1 MRINKISKIIFI
13 SSSGIYGRP
22 KKIIGENFI
31 KKPFNP
37 YSLGKNLSETIIQY
51 YAEHYNLKYV
61 NIRPNLISGF
71 GLSKDNII
79 YDIVKNLMEN
89 KNAVVFGKGLH
100 IRQYTHPDDIS
111 AFIKLIIKKNL
122 FNNES
127 YNISN
132 NKIKTILLIKKIIK
146 IFGKGNIEYVKKN
159 IKAFDLVISNDK
171 ARKVGWKPKRN
182 LEFIINE
189 MIKNLKK

>member
-1 MRINKISKIIFI
+1 MGKTLL
-13 SSSGIYGRP
+13 
-22 KKIIGENFI
+22 

-100 IRQYTHPDDIS
+100 IRQYTHQM
-111 AFIKLIIKKNL
+111 
-122 FNNES
+122 
-127 YNISN
+127 
-132 NKIKTILLIKKIIK
+132 ILVL
-146 IFGKGNIEYVKKN
+146 
-159 IKAFDLVISNDK
+159 L
-171 ARKVGWKPKRN
+171 
-182 LEFIINE
+182 
-189 MIKNLKK
+189 

>member
-1 MRINKISKIIFI
+1 
-13 SSSGIYGRP
+13 
-22 KKIIGENFI
+22 
-31 KKPFNP
+31 
-37 YSLGKNLSETIIQY
+37 
-51 YAEHYNLKYV
+51 
-61 NIRPNLISGF
+61 
-71 GLSKDNII
+71 
-79 YDIVKNLMEN
+79 MEN

-146 IFGKGNIEYVKKN
+146 IFGRGNIEYVKKN